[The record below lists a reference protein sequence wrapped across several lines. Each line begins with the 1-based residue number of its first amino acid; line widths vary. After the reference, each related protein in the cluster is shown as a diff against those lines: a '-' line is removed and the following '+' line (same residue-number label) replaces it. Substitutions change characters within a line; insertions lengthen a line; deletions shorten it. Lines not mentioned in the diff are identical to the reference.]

1 MMNGVEI
8 YSVDASHHNLLPLAV
23 VNPMDIYMTYEKFVK
38 TGSLIICLSQQEEQE
53 QVFSDNLYLMVY

>member
-8 YSVDASHHNLLPLAV
+8 YSVDASHHSLLPLAV
-23 VNPMDIYMTYEKFVK
+23 VNPMDIYMTYKK

-53 QVFSDNLYLMVY
+53 QAFSDNLYLMVY